1 MATHAHFI
9 QGKINLYKRWTEG
22 VPAGAPYRI
31 SESGWMDTSVF
42 LLKFTRLFLRA
53 VAHLTKTA
61 TVLLLLDVHHPHI
74 SLDLI
79 RTACDSNVILLCL
92 PPNTTHPL
100 QPLDAGVF
108 GPLKTTWRS
117 ILKKYKLEAKG
128 SPKKS
133 SLALWHHNGLSL
145 SCLAT
150 AKECFAELDFS
161 LSPEACPR

>member
-1 MATHAHFI
+1 MALAENTSLFTVLGGHQGAATHAHFI
-9 QGKINLYKRWTEG
+9 QGKINLYKSWTEG
-22 VPAGAPYRI
+22 VPAGASCRI

-42 LLKFTRLFLRA
+42 LLKSTRLFLRA

-61 TVLLLLDVHHPHI
+61 TVLLLLDGHHPHI

-92 PPNTTHPL
+92 PTNTTHPL

-117 ILKKYKLEAKG
+117 ILKKYKLEARSERVCKEVF
-128 SPKKS
+128 P
-133 SLALWHHNGLSL
+133 SLVA
-145 SCLAT
+145 
-150 AKECFAELDFS
+150 
-161 LSPEACPR
+161 P